1 MRDVISLHTH
11 SAVADGLTHPVIN
24 RLSPAAA
31 DTAAVGRETCALR
44 DMSLPRQKGDATCCP
59 FHTTA

>member
-1 MRDVISLHTH
+1 MRDVVCLKPHL
-11 SAVADGLTHPVIN
+11 AVVDGLSHPDIH

-44 DMSLPRQKGDATCCP
+44 DTAGQKGDVTC
-59 FHTTA
+59 